1 MLTQD
6 NEPKQINNN
15 GNNGHLNIVQGVDQ
29 KIDQKSEQEL
39 EIEIEQKLANLDAAP
54 QNNDGKLPTERAR
67 RKQWG
72 WRSLSLSTKATLLA
86 VIISTIPIVAIG
98 GVASYFSSR
107 SLEQEIRE
115 SQLQETNA
123 IADKINRFMY
133 ERYGDIQV
141 LANHPIFTNR
151 KAQGVISQSER
162 EAILNDYAKVYGV
175 YNLIAFADLDGNT
188 PIRSTITLDPAPNI
202 KERDFF
208 KIALSTGK
216 PFISQPG
223 KSTVT
228 KKTSMFVSAPVR
240 EINTD
245 KLIGVVRTRM
255 PIEKLEDVVK
265 GSIGVEDEY
274 HLIDGSGKAFIAK
287 EKAEEGNQAKDDFPQ
302 LASAIANKTTAT
314 VVATDKLTGKDELFT
329 YVQLPTFA
337 DMPNLNLG
345 VIITNETDRVFKPQ
359 RDLLNALMVGTG
371 VTALL
376 VGVLAAL
383 IANRVTKP
391 IQAAAAAVGKIGQGE
406 LQTRLIVEGEDELA
420 VLGDNINQ
428 MAAQIE
434 SLVAE
439 QQKESERL
447 EIARQEARAE
457 ADAATEQQKQEK
469 EFLQRRALELL
480 IEVDPVSR
488 GDLTIRAN
496 VTADEVGTIADSYNA
511 IIRNLRKLVVE
522 VQGASQSVTQTAT
535 SNEMSVRSV
544 STEAMKQSDSIN
556 LALQEIKVMTESSR
570 GVETKAKQAEQRMQ
584 VAATVLQEGDEA
596 MNLTVL
602 GISDIRE
609 TVSET
614 AKKVKRLGE
623 TSQKISRIVNLIS
636 NFAAQTNLLAL
647 NAAIEA
653 ARAGEEGRGFSVVAE
668 EVRDLAEQSATS
680 TAEIEQL
687 VEEIQSQ
694 TNEVVAAM
702 ETGTEQVVTGTKLV
716 QNARE
721 KLTRISMVSQQVNA
735 IVQEIAIAADT
746 QTQTSDRMGETMQ
759 DIAAIAS
766 DTSKQSED
774 VARSFSQL
782 LQVAEDLQVSVS
794 QFKVV

>member
-6 NEPKQINNN
+6 NESKQISNN
-15 GNNGHLNIVQGVDQ
+15 GNLSNAQ
-29 KIDQKSEQEL
+29 KATQEL
-39 EIEIEQKLANLDAAP
+39 EIEQKLADLEAIHTNKDLEFNADVE
-54 QNNDGKLPTERAR
+54 K
-67 RKQWG
+67 RKR
-72 WRSLSLSTKATLLA
+72 WRWQSLSLRTKATLLA
-86 VIISTIPIVAIG
+86 VTIGTIPVLAIG
-98 GVASYFSSR
+98 GIAYYFSSR
-107 SLEQEIRE
+107 SLDERVRETQQEKT
-115 SQLQETNA
+115 ST
-123 IADKINRFMY
+123 IADKLNRFVY

-141 LANHPIFTNR
+141 LASHPIFTNR
-151 KAQGVISQSER
+151 KVQAAMSFAER
-162 EAILNDYAKVYGV
+162 ESILNEYAKIYGV
-175 YNLIAFADLDGNT
+175 YNLVAFADLEGNT
-188 PIRSTITLDPAPNI
+188 PIRSTITADPASNI

-208 KIALSTGK
+208 QKALSTGK

-223 KSTVT
+223 LSTVT
-228 KKTSMFVSAPVR
+228 KKISLFVSAPVK
-240 EINTD
+240 ESNSD
-245 KLIGVVRTRM
+245 KFIGVVRTRM
-255 PIEKLEDVVK
+255 PIENLGDIAKANLTT
-265 GSIGVEDEY
+265 EDEY
-274 HLIDGSGKAFIAK
+274 HLLDASGKIFL
-287 EKAEEGNQAKDDFPQ
+287 AEEITQIDRQAKDNFPQ
-302 LASAIANKTTAT
+302 LAAAITNKTANTQID
-314 VVATDKLTGKDELFT
+314 VDRFNGKEKLLT
-329 YVQLPTFA
+329 YVPLPTYRN
-337 DMPNLNLG
+337 MPNLNMG
-345 VIITNETDRVFKPQ
+345 VLVAVDTNFAFKPQ
-359 RDLLNALMVGTG
+359 RDLLYTLATGTG
-371 VTALL
+371 LTALI
-376 VGVLAAL
+376 VGFLAAF
-383 IANRVTKP
+383 IANRAIKP
-391 IQAAAAAVGKIGQGE
+391 IQKAAAAVSKIGQGE

-420 VLGDNINQ
+420 VLGENINQ
-428 MAAQIE
+428 MAAQME
-434 SLVAE
+434 NLVAE
-439 QQKESERL
+439 QQKESGRL
-447 EIARQEARAE
+447 EIARQEARVD
-457 ADAATEQQKQEK
+457 ADTATEQQKQEK

-522 VQGASQSVTQTAT
+522 VQGASQSVTETTT
-535 SNEMSVRSV
+535 SNELSVRLV
-544 STEAMKQSDSIN
+544 STEAMKQSASIN
-556 LALQEIKVMTESSR
+556 SALEEIKVMAQSSR
-570 GVETKAKQAEQRMQ
+570 GVETRAKQAEQGMKM
-584 VAATVLQEGDEA
+584 AASVLQEGDEA
-596 MNLTVL
+596 MNRTVL
-602 GISDIRE
+602 GISEIRE

-687 VEEIQSQ
+687 VEEIQTQ

-721 KLTRISMVSQQVNA
+721 KLNQIAMVSQQVNT

-746 QTQTSDRMGETMQ
+746 QTKTSDHMGQTMQ
-759 DIAAIAS
+759 GIAAIAE

-782 LQVAEDLQVSVS
+782 LQVAQDLQVSVS
-794 QFKVV
+794 QFKVS